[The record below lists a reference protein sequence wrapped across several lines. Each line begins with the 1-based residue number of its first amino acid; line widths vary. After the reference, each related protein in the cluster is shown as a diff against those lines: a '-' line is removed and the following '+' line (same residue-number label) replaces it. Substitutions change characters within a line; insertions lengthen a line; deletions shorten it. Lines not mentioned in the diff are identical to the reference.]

1 MNPTPRP
8 LIGLVLAG
16 GKSRR
21 MGQDKAAL
29 IHPDGRPLAFRT
41 VEILAAVCPKVVI
54 SLRHDQEAPPM
65 IEESPQLTLI
75 RDPEG
80 ISEGPFTGM
89 LSAMRSAPDADWLVL
104 ACDLPRLDVETLR
117 HLVSSRNPD
126 EAFLSYRSEFD
137 GLPEPLC
144 AYYAAEAIP
153 ILEQAHANGSC
164 CPRKVLIQNNCRLID
179 AHVPR
184 ALDNANT
191 PEDWQSAIAS

>member
-29 IHPDGRPLAFRT
+29 IHSDGRPLAFRT
-41 VEILAAVCPKVVI
+41 VEILAAVCSKVVI

-80 ISEGPFTGM
+80 FSEGPFTGM

-104 ACDLPRLDVETLR
+104 ACDLPRLDVKTLR
-117 HLVSSRNPD
+117 HLVSSRSPD
-126 EAFLSYRSEFD
+126 ETFLSYRSEFD

-144 AYYAAEAIP
+144 AYYAADAFP
-153 ILEQAHANGSC
+153 ILENAHANGSC
-164 CPRKVLIQNNCRLID
+164 CPRKVLIHNHCRLID
-179 AHVPR
+179 AHIPG

>member
-41 VEILAAVCPKVVI
+41 VEILAAVCSKVVI

-89 LSAMRSAPDADWLVL
+89 LAAMRSAPDADWLVL
-104 ACDLPRLDVETLR
+104 ACDLPRLDEETLR

-126 EAFLSYRSEFD
+126 EAFISYRSEFD

-164 CPRKVLIQNNCRLID
+164 CPRKVLIQNNCRLIA